1 MELLL
6 VVLMG
11 LLDRVRGGWAP
22 LKKVPGLV
30 KAQLYGACV
39 ALLLGIDTFWMVAAA
54 ALLFAIGETFGWGTP
69 LATALGEPR
78 TDWERW
84 QIGKLRENVWLAL
97 VVRGAMWG
105 APVALLTFF
114 EPTAIYAL
122 PAFAIAMPL
131 APAILR
137 ASVKWKPCPEKWAQM
152 ELIRGWVAGLI
163 ILILMKG
170 F

>member
-11 LLDRVRGGWAP
+11 VLDRIRGGWAP
-22 LKKVPGLV
+22 LKKVPGIV
-30 KAQLYGACV
+30 KTLAYGVCV
-39 ALLLGIDTFWMVAAA
+39 ALLLGIDTFEWLAIA
-54 ALLFAIGETFGWGTP
+54 ALLFATGESFGWGTP

-84 QIGKLRENVWLAL
+84 QIGKLRENAWLAL

-105 APVALLTFF
+105 GPVALLTLVV
-114 EPTAIYAL
+114 PTAFYAL
-122 PAFAIAMPL
+122 PAYAIAMPL
-131 APAILR
+131 SPVILR
-137 ASVKWKPCPEKWAQM
+137 ASVKWQPCPEKWAQM
-152 ELIRGWVAGLI
+152 ELLRGWIAGLL
-163 ILILMKG
+163 ILIFMKG